1 MAKHILDYDTIVSRL
16 TDEEVQLL
24 FDELNEEADQH
35 TPAARC
41 IYLAL
46 YRRLHG

>member
-1 MAKHILDYDTIVSRL
+1 MAHIVDYDTIVSRL
-16 TDEEVQLL
+16 TDEEVRLL
-24 FDELNEEADQH
+24 FDELNEEADNH
-35 TPAARC
+35 TPTARC